1 MVSDA
6 FSGCMEAPLAVAPS
20 LQWTP
25 EKARWQAFGHGS
37 QPSDTGKGKLP
48 QLCPAAKFF
57 KSQRAYLYNGN
68 SEKQTLQNG
77 RLFMPCWCGLHP
89 VLVER
94 NQVQCHCLPVLLWF
108 ICSVMSDSLRP
119 HGLQHTRLPCPS
131 LSPGVCSS
139 SCPLSQ

>member
-131 LSPGVCSS
+131 LSPRLCSNS
-139 SCPLSQ
+139 HPLSQ

>member
-108 ICSVMSDSLRP
+108 ICSSCLTLCDPTDCSIPGFPVLHSLPEFAQAHVR
-119 HGLQHTRLPCPS
+119 
-131 LSPGVCSS
+131 
-139 SCPLSQ
+139 

>member
-108 ICSVMSDSLRP
+108 ICSVMSDSL
-119 HGLQHTRLPCPS
+119 H
-131 LSPGVCSS
+131 
-139 SCPLSQ
+139 